1 MCTAILDG
9 CFFGRTL
16 DVECEWGGEVYRG
29 ENIIGMARVEGGV
42 PLFFDAVNSSGLAAA
57 ALNFP
62 ALAHYRAESGRK
74 FNIPSYNLITFVL
87 EKCKSACD
95 AEALL
100 ADVNVTPEAFAP
112 SLPPTPLHWMFAD
125 RGGSIVFEQTS
136 EGGKVYRNPIG
147 VMTNAPTFPE
157 HLKNLENGIRPTD
170 LSSESRFILAAEAK
184 KNAARGGVE
193 GFFGIM
199 ESVFVELGRGAKKE
213 TRTVYTSCID
223 LDRGEYYCKSAGKIK
238 FAGFVDKLK

>member
-62 ALAHYRAESGRK
+62 ALAHYRADAGK
-74 FNIPSYNLITFVL
+74 QFNVPSFNLISFIL
-87 EKCKSACD
+87 EKCESACD
-95 AEALL
+95 AAALL
-100 ADVNVTPEAFAP
+100 REVNVTPEAFAP

-125 RGGSIVFEQTS
+125 RSGSIVFEQT
-136 EGGKVYRNPIG
+136 ERGGEVYRNPIG

-157 HLKNLENGIRPTD
+157 HLKNLENGIRATD

-193 GFFGIM
+193 GFFDIM

-223 LDRGEYYCKSAGKIK
+223 LEKGEYYTKTDGEIK
-238 FAGFVDKLK
+238 FAGYVDKLK